1 MTDGENE
8 DDIPVLTDAIE
19 RMPTKPAAM
28 SGVDLDAL
36 QADICGSSLRI
47 AEAMLLDAC
56 REAEHVLMERTMST
70 LRAELPAIVRGALKE
85 HLDK

>member
-1 MTDGENE
+1 MTQGEND

-19 RMPTKPAAM
+19 RAPAVPAP
-28 SGVDLDAL
+28 GVDIDAL
-36 QADICGSSLRI
+36 QDEICASSLRM

-70 LRAELPAIVRGALKE
+70 LRAELPAIVRGALKQ